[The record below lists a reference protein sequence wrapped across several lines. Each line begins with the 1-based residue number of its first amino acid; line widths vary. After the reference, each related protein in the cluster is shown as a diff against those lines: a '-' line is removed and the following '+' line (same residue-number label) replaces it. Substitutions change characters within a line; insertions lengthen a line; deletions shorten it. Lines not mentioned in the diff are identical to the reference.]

1 MDDAETYRERAR
13 QCRRLDGRQSRERR
27 RYIRSLADGFDKMA
41 DARGSSSR
49 RRRIRKAGDGIVWR
63 ALVGIAVG
71 LMIGIAVAE

>member
-49 RRRIRKAGDGIVWR
+49 RHIGKAGEGIVWR